1 MYGSSSVDQGE
12 RTVDDSAH
20 DCKSECGLA
29 GRTVYATMRTKG
41 ARERRH
47 QSREGVGEPGKEEV
61 SVEPSSFI
69 RPLTPEPVGS

>member
-1 MYGSSSVDQGE
+1 MYGSSSVNQGE
-12 RTVDDSAH
+12 RTVDDGTH
-20 DCKSECGLA
+20 DCKSECSLA
-29 GRTVYATMRTKG
+29 GRTVYAAMRTKG

-61 SVEPSSFI
+61 CEEPSSFI